1 MGTRALNATTDVSVD
16 FDRLIARDGTASVKH
31 DGRASYFGT
40 TAVTPLWVADMDFAA
55 PPAVLEALA
64 ARAAHPVFGY
74 SLYPD
79 GAFDA
84 LTGWLATRHRWSVAR
99 ESVLMCPGVV
109 PTLYAAVQA
118 FAAEGEGVIVQ
129 PPVYPPFFSAI
140 RDTGRR
146 VIENPLLERDG
157 RWTLDLDHLERCA
170 ADGAKLLLLC
180 SPHNPVGR
188 VWSHDELE
196 GMLGVARRHG
206 LVVLADEI
214 HHDLIYPGHTHIPL
228 ATLAQP
234 GDRIV
239 TTVAPSKTFNIPGLG
254 LSALIADDAE
264 RRAIENV
271 FGLLH
276 VSASNPFSVAA
287 FEAAY
292 RDGGPWLDALM
303 RYLDT
308 TRDEVI
314 DRITRTM
321 HGIHPVAPEGTYL
334 MWLDCRGLGLDDST
348 LRDFFIRDAGL
359 GLNPGISFG
368 TGGSG
373 HMRLNLASPRP
384 VIRSALDRLD
394 TALRARPHDSLRQ

>member
-1 MGTRALNATTDVSVD
+1 MGARALSDATPVSFD
-16 FDRLIARDGTASVKH
+16 FDAIIPRDGTASVKH
-31 DGRASYFGT
+31 DGRAAVFGT
-40 TAVTPLWVADMDFAA
+40 PHVTPLWVADMDFAA
-55 PPAVLEALA
+55 PPAVLDALA

-79 GAFDA
+79 GAFA
-84 LTGWLATRHRWSVAR
+84 SLTGWLAARHRWTVAR

-129 PPVYPPFFSAI
+129 PPVYPPFHSAI

-146 VIENPLLERDG
+146 VIENPLVEFDG
-157 RWTLDLDHLERCA
+157 RWTVDLDHLDACS

-180 SPHNPVGR
+180 SPHNPVGC
-188 VWSHDELE
+188 VWSREELD

-214 HHDLIYPGHTHIPL
+214 HHDLIHPGHTHIPL

-239 TTVAPSKTFNIPGLG
+239 TAVAPSKTFNIPGLG

-264 RRAIENV
+264 RRAIEKV
-271 FGLLH
+271 FGRLH

-303 RYLDT
+303 TYLAG
-308 TRDEVI
+308 TRDAVMQFAAQ
-314 DRITRTM
+314 RLP
-321 HGIHPVAPEGTYL
+321 GIRAVPPEGTYL
-334 MWLDCRGLGLDDST
+334 IWLDCRALGLNDRA
-348 LRDFFIRDAGL
+348 LRDFFVGGAQVGM
-359 GLNPGISFG
+359 NPGITFG

-373 HMRLNLASPRP
+373 FMRLNLASPRS
-384 VIRSALDRLD
+384 VILDALGRIEQ
-394 TALRARPHDSLRQ
+394 ALSRR

>member
-1 MGTRALNATTDVSVD
+1 VGTRALNGTTDVSVD

-31 DGRASYFGT
+31 DGRGSYFGT

-55 PPAVLEALA
+55 PPAVLDALA

-84 LTGWLATRHRWSVAR
+84 LTGWLAARHRWSVAR

-170 ADGAKLLLLC
+170 AHGAKLLLLC

-188 VWSHDELE
+188 VWSHDELD
-196 GMLGVARRHG
+196 GMLAVARRHG

-271 FGLLH
+271 FGRLH

-303 RYLDT
+303 TYLAG
-308 TRDEVI
+308 TRDAVMQFAAQ
-314 DRITRTM
+314 RLP
-321 HGIHPVAPEGTYL
+321 GIRAVQPEGTYL
-334 MWLDCRGLGLDDST
+334 IWLDCRALGLNDRA
-348 LRDFFIRDAGL
+348 LRDFFVGAAQVGM
-359 GLNPGISFG
+359 NPGITFG

-373 HMRLNLASPRP
+373 HMRLNLGSPRA
-384 VIRSALDRLD
+384 VILDALGRIEQ
-394 TALRARPHDSLRQ
+394 ALSRR

>member
-1 MGTRALNATTDVSVD
+1 MGTRALNGTTDVSVD

-31 DGRASYFGT
+31 DGRGSYFGT

-55 PPAVLEALA
+55 PPAVLDALA

-84 LTGWLATRHRWSVAR
+84 LTGWLASRHRWTVAR

-146 VIENPLLERDG
+146 VIENPLIERDG
-157 RWTLDLDHLERCA
+157 RWTVDLDHLDACA

-188 VWSHDELE
+188 VWSREELE

-264 RRAIENV
+264 RRAIEKV
-271 FGLLH
+271 FGRLH

-303 RYLDT
+303 TYLAG
-308 TRDEVI
+308 TRDAVVQFAAQ
-314 DRITRTM
+314 RLP
-321 HGIHPVAPEGTYL
+321 GIRAVQPEGTYL
-334 MWLDCRGLGLDDST
+334 MWLDCRALGLNDRA
-348 LRDFFIRDAGL
+348 LRDFFVGGAQVGM
-359 GLNPGISFG
+359 NPGITFG

-373 HMRLNLASPRP
+373 FMRLNLGSPRA
-384 VIRSALDRLD
+384 VVLDALGRIEQ
-394 TALRARPHDSLRQ
+394 ALSKR